1 MSDPPPSSPSS
12 GVLISISE
20 RLIRVLPPAFLL
32 LIVMN
37 VLFLGALAWV
47 VNHNAEA
54 RNAML
59 TRIVEKCLLTPS
71 GRQGGV
77 EALPPSGLERG

>member
-1 MSDPPPSSPSS
+1 MTPEPDPLPPTTS
-12 GVLISISE
+12 GALISLSE

-37 VLFLGALAWV
+37 IMFLGVVAWV
-47 VNHNAEA
+47 VDHNLDA

-59 TRIVEKCLLTPS
+59 TRIVDRCIADPAA
-71 GRQGGV
+71 R
-77 EALPPSGLERG
+77 P